1 MCVKEV
7 RVQEFIAW
15 DKLRGREG
23 DFFHSLASL
32 LRLCNGSRFV
42 PVCGF
47 FYFFFLHGS
56 LLQND
61 LISQQ

>member
-47 FYFFFLHGS
+47 FLFFFFS
-56 LLQND
+56 MEVSFKM
-61 LISQQ
+61 I